1 MPVQV
6 RLKIDL
12 NWLEHEG
19 FKVLVE
25 EIWGFMAVIFSVPC
39 MSFPDVLCVGEK
51 EVFGNVLH

>member
-25 EIWGFMAVIFSVPC
+25 EIWGIHGSDLQCAMHEFSRRAMC
-39 MSFPDVLCVGEK
+39 WGKGSIW
-51 EVFGNVLH
+51 